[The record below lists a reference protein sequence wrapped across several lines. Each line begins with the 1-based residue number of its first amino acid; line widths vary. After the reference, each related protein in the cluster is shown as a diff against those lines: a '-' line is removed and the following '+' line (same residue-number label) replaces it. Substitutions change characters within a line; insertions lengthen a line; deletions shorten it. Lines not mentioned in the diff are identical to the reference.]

1 MKISKRQLRRIIR
14 EEKRKM
20 QEGCGDVDAPVDV
33 VDIASP
39 PLESALEPAL
49 VAETDSAEGDLVV
62 EMEIASRALDQVVE
76 SVQQAAQLCP
86 ECTGQVAAQAPIMEA
101 MVAQAEA
108 LREMLD
114 AQTQLV
120 SESDIGGADVVD
132 IAIEDF

>member
-1 MKISKRQLRRIIR
+1 MRISKRQLRRIIR

-33 VDIASP
+33 VDIAAP
-39 PLESALEPAL
+39 ALEPAL
-49 VAETDSAEGDLVV
+49 VAETGGAEGDLVV

-76 SVQQAAQLCP
+76 SVQNAAQLCP
-86 ECTGQVAAQAPIMEA
+86 ECAGHVAAQAPIMEA

-108 LREMLD
+108 LQEMLD

-120 SESDIGGADVVD
+120 SESAGDDVDVEVID
-132 IAIEDF
+132 VPLESL